1 MYMGLLSRIKEICEE
16 LQYCHTCPV
25 RSFCTEL
32 RAKPP
37 KYWPDKV
44 LKTYDALGQ
53 DPAEEPA
60 PAKKTR
66 KKKGE

>member
-1 MYMGLLSRIKEICEE
+1 MALLRQIRTLCEKQ
-16 LQYCHTCPV
+16 QYCHDCPI

-37 KYWPDKV
+37 KYWPEKV
-44 LKTYDALGQ
+44 LQ
-53 DPAEEPA
+53 QFEPAEEPA

>member
-1 MYMGLLSRIKEICEE
+1 MTLLRQIREICDKQ
-16 LQYCHTCPV
+16 QYCHNCAI

-37 KYWPDKV
+37 RYWLEKHV
-44 LKTYDALGQ
+44 KMYDFFGQ
-53 DPAEEPA
+53 EPAEEPA

>member
-1 MYMGLLSRIKEICEE
+1 MGLLSQIKAICEKQ
-16 LQYCHTCPV
+16 QYCHNCAI

-37 KYWPDKV
+37 KYWPE
-44 LKTYDALGQ
+44 KTAKLYDIFGQ
-53 DPAEEPA
+53 EPTEEPA

>member
-1 MYMGLLSRIKEICEE
+1 MALFSQIKKICEMQ
-16 LQYCHTCPV
+16 QYCHNCQI
-25 RSFCTEL
+25 RIFCTEL

-37 KYWPDKV
+37 KYWPDKQV
-44 LKTYDALGQ
+44 RIYDLFGQ
-53 DPAEEPA
+53 EPAEEPA